1 MKEEK
6 KELKE
11 HKKVKLSNKNIL
23 LIVIGIVLV
32 SLAGTFAWFTW
43 RSNDTALV
51 LTVGDIS
58 SAQVTLKPYKL
69 NAELA
74 PVTSY
79 EDQVYTNVTAVN
91 NSTTA
96 KKINLYYHINKI
108 DSELISTSFKYT
120 ITKSTDNGSTYTEY
134 KTGNFSTAA
143 NNIDLYIMDE
153 TVDGNN
159 NIKYKVYIWLDGTGP
174 NEGVAGK
181 SFSGELRAKIEDIEA
196 PHYMNIPVNF
206 ASTYGDNLNSITFMG
221 NTNYPSC
228 LTAEDIEAIESNI
241 DSYNIAEYAT
251 NTPDGYTGKI
261 MHYPC
266 YVELEDG
273 SRVLDIYIGSTEGKV
288 YAPEDSTG
296 LFANLGGLTAING
309 MEYFNTSNTTNMS
322 SMFKG
327 ATSLKNLDL
336 SHFNTSNVTDMSE
349 MFSFYGDAGDGKMTT
364 INLSSFDTSNVTNM
378 WGMFNNWCSLT
389 SIDLS
394 SFDTS
399 NVTDMSYMFS
409 TEDCMQGHN
418 TERSGDLTSINF
430 GTFNTSS
437 VTAMSAIFYG
447 QKKLQGSFTIATSAE
462 LEFADYMFYYTAA
475 NASSNFVVNYN
486 SVNASAIDEYINQ
499 KTSDAK
505 VVKGSCI
512 DC

>member
-120 ITKSTDNGSTYTEY
+120 ITKSTDNGSTYAEY

-181 SFSGELRAKIEDIEA
+181 SFSGELRAKI
-196 PHYMNIPVNF
+196 
-206 ASTYGDNLNSITFMG
+206 
-221 NTNYPSC
+221 
-228 LTAEDIEAIESNI
+228 
-241 DSYNIAEYAT
+241 
-251 NTPDGYTGKI
+251 
-261 MHYPC
+261 
-266 YVELEDG
+266 
-273 SRVLDIYIGSTEGKV
+273 
-288 YAPEDSTG
+288 
-296 LFANLGGLTAING
+296 
-309 MEYFNTSNTTNMS
+309 
-322 SMFKG
+322 
-327 ATSLKNLDL
+327 
-336 SHFNTSNVTDMSE
+336 
-349 MFSFYGDAGDGKMTT
+349 
-364 INLSSFDTSNVTNM
+364 
-378 WGMFNNWCSLT
+378 
-389 SIDLS
+389 
-394 SFDTS
+394 
-399 NVTDMSYMFS
+399 
-409 TEDCMQGHN
+409 
-418 TERSGDLTSINF
+418 
-430 GTFNTSS
+430 
-437 VTAMSAIFYG
+437 
-447 QKKLQGSFTIATSAE
+447 
-462 LEFADYMFYYTAA
+462 
-475 NASSNFVVNYN
+475 
-486 SVNASAIDEYINQ
+486 
-499 KTSDAK
+499 
-505 VVKGSCI
+505 
-512 DC
+512 

>member
-23 LIVIGIVLV
+23 LIVIGIVLI

-58 SAQVTLKPYKL
+58 SAQVTLKPYKI

-181 SFSGELRAKIEDIEA
+181 SFSGELRAKIEDISG
-196 PHYMNIPVNF
+196 PHYLYLSNGSLGMGNCIK
-206 ASTYGDNLNSITFMG
+206 SITFMS
-221 NTNYPSC
+221 NTAPPNSSLTEGDAFDVTDSTNAPS
-228 LTAEDIEAIESNI
+228 
-241 DSYNIAEYAT
+241 
-251 NTPDGYTGKI
+251 GYEGKVVL
-261 MHYPC
+261 YS
-266 YVELEDG
+266 VVNGDG
-273 SRVLDIYIGSTEGKV
+273 SDIYIGSTEGKV
-288 YAPEDSTG
+288 YAPPDSSS
-296 LFANLGGLTAING
+296 LFANDACLVSING
-309 MEYFNTSNTTNMS
+309 MENFDTSMVENMS
-322 SMFKG
+322 SMFQG
-327 ATSLKNLDL
+327 AENLTTLDL
-336 SHFNTSNVTDMSE
+336 SHFDTSNVSDMTSMFSECYSLESLNLSSFNTSNVGGMSS
-349 MFSFYGDAGDGKMTT
+349 MFYS
-364 INLSSFDTSNVTNM
+364 
-378 WGMFNNWCSLT
+378 CQSLT
-389 SIDLS
+389 SLDLS
-394 SFDTS
+394 NFDTS
-399 NVTDMSYMFS
+399 NVTDMSMMFNECYALKTLNLS
-409 TEDCMQGHN
+409 SFDT
-418 TERSGDLTSINF
+418 SGVISMAGMFKMMD
-430 GTFNTSS
+430 
-437 VTAMSAIFYG
+437 
-447 QKKLQGSFTIATSAE
+447 QEGSFTN
-462 LEFADYMFYYTAA
+462 LDL
-475 NASSNFVVNYN
+475 SNFDTLSVEDMGEMFWGTPGLTGTFTIARKLQYYDNLFYCDNAGKTLTVNY
-486 SVNASAIDEYINQ
+486 
-499 KTSDAK
+499 TSDNSDVIDDYLSK
-505 VVKGSCI
+505 KSPGCNVVKGICI

>member
-11 HKKVKLSNKNIL
+11 PKKVKLSNKNIL

-96 KKINLYYHINKI
+96 KKVSLYYHINKI

-153 TVDGNN
+153 TVEGNN
-159 NIKYKVYIWLDGTGP
+159 NIKYKVYIWLDGTTY
-174 NEGVAGK
+174 NEGVAGS
-181 SFSGELRAKIEDIEA
+181 SFSGELRAEIEDISG
-196 PHYMNIPVNF
+196 PHYLYLSNGSFGMGTCIK
-206 ASTYGDNLNSITFMG
+206 SITFMP
-221 NTNYPSC
+221 NTAPPNSSLTEEDAFDVTDSTDAPS
-228 LTAEDIEAIESNI
+228 
-241 DSYNIAEYAT
+241 
-251 NTPDGYTGKI
+251 GYEGKVVL
-261 MHYPC
+261 YS
-266 YVELEDG
+266 VVNGDG
-273 SRVLDIYIGSTEGKV
+273 SDIYIGSTEGKV
-288 YAPEDSTG
+288 YAPPDSSS
-296 LFANLGGLTAING
+296 LFANDSCLVSING
-309 MEYFNTSNTTNMS
+309 MENFDTSMVEYMS
-322 SMFKG
+322 SMFQWDG
-327 ATSLKNLDL
+327 NLTTLDL
-336 SHFNTSNVTDMSE
+336 SHFDTSNVLDMTEMFSECYSLESLNLSSFNTSNVGGMSS
-349 MFSFYGDAGDGKMTT
+349 MFYK
-364 INLSSFDTSNVTNM
+364 
-378 WGMFNNWCSLT
+378 CESLT
-389 SIDLS
+389 SLDLS
-394 SFDTS
+394 NFDTS
-399 NVTDMSYMFS
+399 NVTDMSTMFNECYALETLNLS
-409 TEDCMQGHN
+409 SFDT
-418 TERSGDLTSINF
+418 SGVISMSGMFKMMDAEGSFTNLDLSNF
-430 GTFNTSS
+430 DTSS
-437 VTAMSAIFYG
+437 VEYMDEMFWGTPGLNGI
-447 QKKLQGSFTIATSAE
+447 FTIMGRPQYYVN
-462 LEFADYMFYYTAA
+462 LFYCDNVGKTLT
-475 NASSNFVVNYN
+475 VNY
-486 SVNASAIDEYINQ
+486 
-499 KTSDAK
+499 TSDNSDVIDDYLSK
-505 VVKGSCI
+505 KSPGCNVVKGSCI

>member
-1 MKEEK
+1 
-6 KELKE
+6 
-11 HKKVKLSNKNIL
+11 
-23 LIVIGIVLV
+23 
-32 SLAGTFAWFTW
+32 
-43 RSNDTALV
+43 
-51 LTVGDIS
+51 
-58 SAQVTLKPYKL
+58 
-69 NAELA
+69 
-74 PVTSY
+74 
-79 EDQVYTNVTAVN
+79 
-91 NSTTA
+91 
-96 KKINLYYHINKI
+96 
-108 DSELISTSFKYT
+108 
-120 ITKSTDNGSTYTEY
+120 
-134 KTGNFSTAA
+134 
-143 NNIDLYIMDE
+143 
-153 TVDGNN
+153 
-159 NIKYKVYIWLDGTGP
+159 
-174 NEGVAGK
+174 
-181 SFSGELRAKIEDIEA
+181 
-196 PHYMNIPVNF
+196 
-206 ASTYGDNLNSITFMG
+206 
-221 NTNYPSC
+221 
-228 LTAEDIEAIESNI
+228 
-241 DSYNIAEYAT
+241 
-251 NTPDGYTGKI
+251 
-261 MHYPC
+261 
-266 YVELEDG
+266 
-273 SRVLDIYIGSTEGKV
+273 
-288 YAPEDSTG
+288 
-296 LFANLGGLTAING
+296 
-309 MEYFNTSNTTNMS
+309 
-322 SMFKG
+322 
-327 ATSLKNLDL
+327 
-336 SHFNTSNVTDMSE
+336 

-475 NASSNFVVNYN
+475 NASSNFIVNYN